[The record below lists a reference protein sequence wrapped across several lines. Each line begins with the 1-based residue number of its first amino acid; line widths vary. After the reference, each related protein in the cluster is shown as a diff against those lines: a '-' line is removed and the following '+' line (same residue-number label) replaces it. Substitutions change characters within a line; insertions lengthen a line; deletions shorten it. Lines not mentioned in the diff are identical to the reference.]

1 MLSIWMFVAAVAAPT
16 APATSADAW
25 HANYSEAVAE
35 TKQESQPLLVVFDK
49 PGAEAEELDPSLLTA
64 ESGAFPLDS
73 YALCHIDATTDYGK
87 QVAEGFKVTEF
98 PHVAIIDKSGSV
110 VLRRV
115 SGDISQKEW
124 TKVLKEHKDGARSSA
139 VTHTVAKPVTTT
151 STTASPSFTP
161 SVSMPSSS
169 QGGYTK
175 PYCPSCQLRNR

>member
-16 APATSADAW
+16 AQADSAAAW

-35 TKQESQPLLVVFDK
+35 TKQEHQPLLVVFDK
-49 PGAEAEELDPSLLTA
+49 PGDEAEQLDPSLLSA

-98 PHVAIIDKSGSV
+98 PHVAIIDKSGSI

-115 SGDISQKEW
+115 SGDVSQSEW
-124 TKVLKEHKDGARSSA
+124 KKILKEHKDGARSSVA
-139 VTHTVAKPVTTT
+139 HSSVVSHTVAKPVTT
-151 STTASPSFTP
+151 ATP
-161 SVSMPSSS
+161 SYTPKISSPVSTPSYS
-169 QGGYTK
+169 K

>member
-1 MLSIWMFVAAVAAPT
+1 MLSIWMFVAAVAAP
-16 APATSADAW
+16 PAQADSANAW

-35 TKQESQPLLVVFDK
+35 TKQEHQPLLVVFDK
-49 PGAEAEELDPSLLTA
+49 PGDENAVLDPSLLSA
-64 ESGAFPLDS
+64 ESGAIPLGS

-124 TKVLKEHKDGARSSA
+124 TQVLKEHKDGDRSSA
-139 VTHTVAKPVTTT
+139 VTHTVAKPVQ
-151 STTASPSFTP
+151 SSSPSYTPTMGSPVSTP
-161 SVSMPSSS
+161 SYS
-169 QGGYTK
+169 K

>member
-16 APATSADAW
+16 AQADSANAW

-35 TKQESQPLLVVFDK
+35 TKQEHQPLLVVFDK
-49 PGAEAEELDPSLLTA
+49 PGDEAAELDPSLLSA

-73 YALCHIDATTDYGK
+73 YALCHIDANTDYGK

-98 PHVAIIDKSGSV
+98 PHVAIIDTSGGI

-115 SGDISQKEW
+115 AGDVSQGEW
-124 TKVLKEHKDGARSSA
+124 KKILKEHKDGARSSA
-139 VTHTVAKPVTTT
+139 VSHTVAKPVTST
-151 STTASPSFTP
+151 SRSYTPTISSPVSTP
-161 SVSMPSSS
+161 S
-169 QGGYTK
+169 YAK

>member
-49 PGAEAEELDPSLLTA
+49 PGDEAAELDPSLLTA

-139 VTHTVAKPVTTT
+139 VTHTVAKPVTS
-151 STTASPSFTP
+151 STPSFTP
-161 SVSMPSSS
+161 SVGATMSNT
-169 QGGYTK
+169 GYAK

>member
-16 APATSADAW
+16 APAESTDAW

-35 TKQESQPLLVVFDK
+35 TKQEEQPLLVVFDK
-49 PGAEAEELDPSLLTA
+49 PGDESAELDPSLLSA

-115 SGDISQKEW
+115 SGDVTQSEW
-124 TKVLKEHKDGARSSA
+124 TKVLKEHKNGDRSTA
-139 VTHTVAKPVTTT
+139 VTHSVSKPVK
-151 STTASPSFTP
+151 STTPSFSP

-169 QGGYTK
+169 QGGYSK